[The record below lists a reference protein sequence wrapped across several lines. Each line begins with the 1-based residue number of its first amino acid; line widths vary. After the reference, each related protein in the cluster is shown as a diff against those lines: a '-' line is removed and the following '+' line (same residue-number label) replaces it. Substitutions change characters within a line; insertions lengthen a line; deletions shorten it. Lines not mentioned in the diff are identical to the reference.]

1 MLDINIEVIPNILN
15 TVFSLL
21 FITYINDNKIK
32 NNRMIVV
39 FATLMFLTEIATC
52 FLNIYPLPY
61 IAIYL
66 LQFIIPFLYS
76 IVFFDKLSLFRKIIP
91 VFAYFVSFIITE
103 LFSSM
108 ITATICK
115 STLIDAIF
123 ASGKVRIIHLL
134 ISKIML
140 FLLISILFLAYKKS
154 LRIIK
159 GKMIYYLLIIFPAIS
174 LLSVLTGGLAY
185 KFEIYYISSVAIT
198 SLSTLAIYYLIYKV
212 WLNNKIEKEKELY
225 KKMLEM
231 ESKRYD
237 DIKQSSHQIRKIR
250 HDIKNML
257 ISVKS
262 EIDNDNINNAS
273 TKLDTILDS
282 VGSIGS
288 MVKSENRTIDYIVN
302 AKLSNI
308 ENRQIKISGNISDI
322 NRIKDVDLSIVL
334 GNILDNAI
342 EATEGVCNAVIDLG
356 FFDKNNYH
364 NIICKNTIS
373 QSVLSDNPDLK
384 TKKDEKLYHGFGI
397 QSVKEIISYYN
408 GMIDFYEE
416 NNMFCVHIMF
426 PIDIV

>member
-15 TVFSLL
+15 SVFSLL

-39 FATLMFLTEIATC
+39 FALIMFLTEMATC

-66 LQFIIPFLYS
+66 LQFIIPFIYS
-76 IVFFDKLSLFRKIIP
+76 VSFFDRLSFFRKIISA
-91 VFAYFVSFIITE
+91 FTYFVSFMITE

-108 ITATICK
+108 ITATFCK

-123 ASGKVRIIHLL
+123 ASEKIRIIQLL

-140 FLLISILFLAYKKS
+140 CFLLSILFFVYKKS

-159 GKMIYYLLIIFPAIS
+159 GKMVYYLLIIFPAIS
-174 LLSVLTGGLAY
+174 LLSVLIGGLAY
-185 KFEIYYISSVAIT
+185 EFENYYITLVTIT
-198 SLSTLAIYYLIYKV
+198 SLSTLAIYYLIYKA
-212 WLNNKIEKEKELY
+212 WLNNKTEKEKELY

-257 ISVKS
+257 ISVKA
-262 EIDNDNINNAS
+262 EIDNDNISNAS
-273 TKLDTILDS
+273 AKLDTILDS
-282 VGSIGS
+282 VGYIGS
-288 MVKSENRTIDYIVN
+288 LVQTENRTIDYIIN
-302 AKLSNI
+302 AKLGNI
-308 ENRQIKISGNISDI
+308 ENRQIKISGNISEI
-322 NRIKDVDLSIVL
+322 LRIKDIDLSIVL

-342 EATEGVCNAVIDLG
+342 EATEENYNGIIDLC
-356 FFDKNNYH
+356 FFDKDNYH

-373 QSVLSDNPDLK
+373 RSVLSDNSDLK
-384 TKKDEKLYHGFGI
+384 TKKDKKLYHGFGI
-397 QSVKEIISYYN
+397 QSVKEIVSYYN

-416 NNMFCVHIMF
+416 NNMFCVHIML